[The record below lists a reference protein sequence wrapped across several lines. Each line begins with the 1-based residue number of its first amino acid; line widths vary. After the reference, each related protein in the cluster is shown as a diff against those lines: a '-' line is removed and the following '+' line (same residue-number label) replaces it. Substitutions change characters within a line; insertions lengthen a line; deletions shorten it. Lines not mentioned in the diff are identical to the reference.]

1 MWEGADPMDN
11 IKFNYLYRDATNRE
25 RGSAVV
31 FFNPHHLTLDAAS
44 QTLRDALWRK
54 SFFTAHQVCVPEAFQ
69 FAKVDAVSDDNCF
82 HENCDVELSEQLPT
96 DVYGRTMSEFIAEF
110 VREAKGGWRVFE
122 LATRIPLVPVKNTK

>member
-1 MWEGADPMDN
+1 MWEDADLMDN
-11 IKFNYLYRDATNRE
+11 IKFNYLYRDATNCE

-44 QTLRDALWRK
+44 HALRDALWRK
-54 SFFTAHQVCVPEAFQ
+54 SFFTAHQVRVPEAFQ
-69 FAKVDAVSDDNCF
+69 FAKVDVGSDDNCF
-82 HENCDVELSEQLPT
+82 HEFCDLELSEHLPT

-122 LATRIPLVPVKNTK
+122 LATRTPLLPGENTK